1 MIITIDGP
9 AGSGKSTVAKML
21 SKKLGYT
28 YIDTG
33 AMYRALALK
42 VLNKKID
49 PEDKEY
55 VLTILKNTKI
65 DLQTDPQNNRVF
77 LDGKDVT
84 DLIRTEEIGKTASK
98 IARYPEVRRFLV
110 KIQRELGLK
119 SKNAVLEGRDAGTV
133 IFPDADI
140 KIFLTASPEIRA
152 KRRYD
157 ELKKK
162 GLNVIYTEILN
173 QVIERDK
180 IDQTRKDSPL
190 RPAENSKIIDSSNMS
205 IDEVVNKIL
214 EIINN

>member
-49 PEDKEY
+49 PDDKEY
-55 VLTILKNTKI
+55 VLTILENTKI